1 MALTSETLSADPL
14 EALSSLASAISSSL
28 HVAVP
33 GVIESFD
40 PDTVT
45 CVVQPVV
52 KSGAMA
58 SDGTISTED
67 YPLLVDV
74 PVVFPR
80 GGGCTLTF
88 PVRAGDECLVVFAD
102 REIDFWWQSGG
113 TQESASVR
121 QHSLSDAFAI
131 PGPRS
136 QAQHINN
143 ISTEAAQLRI
153 DDGSAFIELAADG
166 NVRLVTT
173 GKISAS
179 ADAGVDIAAPTISIS
194 GDVTIAGSLSVSGD
208 AIAQGISVSGHTH
221 SGVQGG
227 SGSTGKPQ

>member
-14 EALSSLASAISSSL
+14 EAFSSLATAISSSL

-52 KSGAMA
+52 KGGAMA
-58 SDGTISTED
+58 SDGTVSTED

-113 TQESASVR
+113 TQESVSAR
-121 QHSLSDAFAI
+121 QHSLSAAFAI

-143 ISTEAAQLRI
+143 ISTEAAQLRT

-179 ADAGVDIAAPTISIS
+179 ADAGMDITAPTVSIS
-194 GDVTIAGSLSVSGD
+194 GDVTIGGKLSVSGD
-208 AIAQGISVSGHTH
+208 ATAQGISVSGHTH